1 MNSLDVN
8 DILVPILNGLDED
21 ILNYVIS
28 AVDSMSEFEKK
39 DINLLNEMIS
49 PFLIDSGYS
58 NQSESM
64 EICKKIA
71 MKFGWSGYT
80 SKLATSSSMALQD
93 EDVPLLSAPIR
104 MIETTIVQSKIK
116 NDSYINAFNI
126 NLSEDDYVDTKYDT
140 SAHVVPQLNH
150 NPSTNY
156 DVKQIPTTA
165 KDLRKQRKETEKLQK
180 AIQLEG
186 I

>member
-1 MNSLDVN
+1 MNSSDDVN
-8 DILVPILNGLDED
+8 VILVPILNGLDED
-21 ILNYVIS
+21 IINYVIS
-28 AVDSMSEFEKK
+28 AVESMSDVEKK

-58 NQSESM
+58 NEAESM

-80 SKLATSSSMALQD
+80 SKLATSSNMALQD
-93 EDVPLLSAPIR
+93 ENIPLLSAPIR
-104 MIETTIVQSKIK
+104 MIETTVAPSKIK
-116 NDSYINAFNI
+116 KDSYINAFNI

-140 SAHVVPQLNH
+140 SAHIPQLNH

-186 I
+186 